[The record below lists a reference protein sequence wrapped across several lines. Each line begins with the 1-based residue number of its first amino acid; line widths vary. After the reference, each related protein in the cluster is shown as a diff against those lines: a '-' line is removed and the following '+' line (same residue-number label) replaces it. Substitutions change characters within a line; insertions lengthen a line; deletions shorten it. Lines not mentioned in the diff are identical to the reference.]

1 MDGVENL
8 QENETTVLYG
18 FRQVIAKSERQEWKC
33 QEVVLAIDS
42 KDKSPTSYAN
52 RERNGAPAMSRT
64 RISG

>member
-1 MDGVENL
+1 MDGAENL

-18 FRQVIAKSERQEWKC
+18 FRRVIAKSERQEWEC

-52 RERNGAPAMSRT
+52 REKWGSSNVANQD
-64 RISG
+64 